1 VHEITKDMEVL
12 QQAIVRYSV
21 ERMRMDPPEIDA
33 PMTPE
38 QLTAMVGQTI
48 TDKGLGGLE
57 ALRLFTDVLAP
68 ACISTDHPKFLGLR
82 PCSPNGGIDALR
94 PHCRCLQYLRQFLA
108 RECRRYVRRKSGTA
122 LDRRSGWLRP

>member
-1 VHEITKDMEVL
+1 MGLKRFWGSAVHEITKDMEIL

-38 QLTAMVGQTI
+38 QLTAMAGQTI

-57 ALRLFTDVLAP
+57 AL
-68 ACISTDHPKFLGLR
+68 G
-82 PCSPNGGIDALR
+82 
-94 PHCRCLQYLRQFLA
+94 YLPMSSHLHAFQQTIQN
-108 RECRRYVRRKSGTA
+108 S
-122 LDRRSGWLRP
+122 

>member
-38 QLTAMVGQTI
+38 QLTAMAGQTI
-48 TDKGLGGLE
+48 PGLCAGC
-57 ALRLFTDVLAP
+57 A
-68 ACISTDHPKFLGLR
+68 H
-82 PCSPNGGIDALR
+82 
-94 PHCRCLQYLRQFLA
+94 
-108 RECRRYVRRKSGTA
+108 
-122 LDRRSGWLRP
+122 